1 MNDKMLEINKMIAEL
16 QAQAEAA
23 KSEREQYE
31 QENGITDGQERMN
44 KAIEDARLRHQKN
57 QERLGIV
64 TPEDSTVKSEAN
76 DSSLSSSSI
85 SSQQD
90 DLS

>member
-1 MNDKMLEINKMIAEL
+1 MLEINKMIAEL